1 MFSKLISILNGE
13 DTSAQPKH
21 DALQFAVAALLI
33 EAAWRDDVFEPA
45 ERDAIER
52 VLIERF
58 EITQDEAVSLIDKVV
73 ELSDAG
79 SAPQNRLALVVGAA
93 AHQID
98 AIASVER
105 LRVAGNRVRI
115 LYMDASTPELIRRYG
130 ASKRRHPMAIEGE
143 NVERSIERERQLL
156 EPVKAAADLVIDT
169 TSLTVH
175 QLKNQIVELFWDSE
189 GREVLQLSVMSFG
202 YKHGIPLDVDF
213 VFDVRFLPNPHWID
227 ELRTKTGLD
236 DDVRSYVL
244 ESELASTFVTQVEG
258 LLDLLLPAFREEGK
272 SYLTVAVGCTGG
284 RHRSVA
290 VAEELSRWLTKSG
303 YRPRVTHRDVHRS

>member
-1 MFSKLISILNGE
+1 MARGLGHLI
-13 DTSAQPKH
+13 DTSGLTANQ
-21 DALQFAVAALLI
+21 LR
-33 EAAWRDDVFEPA
+33 AWIKDF
-45 ERDAIER
+45 
-52 VLIERF
+52 
-58 EITQDEAVSLIDKVV
+58 V
-73 ELSDAG
+73 ESDDAG
-79 SAPQNRLALVVGAA
+79 L
-93 AHQID
+93 
-98 AIASVER
+98 
-105 LRVAGNRVRI
+105 
-115 LYMDASTPELIRRYG
+115 T
-130 ASKRRHPMAIEGE
+130 
-143 NVERSIERERQLL
+143 LL
-156 EPVKAAADLVIDT
+156 F
-169 TSLTVH
+169 
-175 QLKNQIVELFWDSE
+175 Q
-189 GREVLQLSVMSFG
+189 SFG

-290 VAEELSRWLTKSG
+290 VAEELSRWLSKSG

>member
-1 MFSKLISILNGE
+1 MADILVIAGLSGAGRSQAADDLE
-13 DTSAQPKH
+13 DLGWFVVDNLP
-21 DALQFAVAALLI
+21 
-33 EAAWRDDVFEPA
+33 
-45 ERDAIER
+45 
-52 VLIERF
+52 
-58 EITQDEAVSLIDKVV
+58 VSLIDKVV
-73 ELSDAG
+73 ELSEGGGA
-79 SAPQNRLALVVGAA
+79 AQNRLALVVGVAS
-93 AHQID
+93 HQND
-98 AIASVER
+98 AISSVER
-105 LRVAGNRVRI
+105 LRQAGNRVRI
-115 LYMDASTPELIRRYG
+115 LYMDASTSELIRRYG
-130 ASKRRHPMAIEGE
+130 ASKRRHPIALEGE
-143 NVERSIERERQLL
+143 TVERSIERERRLL

-189 GREVLQLSVMSFG
+189 GREVLQLTVMSFG

-227 ELRTKTGLD
+227 ELRDKTGLD
-236 DDVRSYVL
+236 DDVRTYVL
-244 ESELASTFVTQVEG
+244 ESDLASTFVTRVEDM
-258 LLDLLLPAFREEGK
+258 LESLLPAFREEGK